1 VKVVSVKTFPSDDLA
16 FAAHVAR
23 AQERVGTWDAP
34 PVLALLRQAYPDV
47 SARRAFPG
55 ALLDEGTDC
64 WYVFRDGAVYPPAT
78 LDDQWAD
85 DASLPR
91 VLVGPDG
98 RYVDANGAAAQL
110 FGVPR
115 ERIIGSLAGSFTAH
129 EADDEL
135 GKRLLHLAS
144 DDHPVRSVAIVK
156 HPIGDVR
163 IEFVVRPSGK
173 DSHAVTMR
181 PIAPRPESKF
191 AESDQADIPPGRET
205 DANLQ
210 SMAGPVG
217 VGQARGL
224 RQR

>member
-1 VKVVSVKTFPSDDLA
+1 VKVVSVKTFPSDDIA

-23 AQERVGTWDAP
+23 ARERVGTWDAA

-47 SARRAFPG
+47 SVRRAFPG
-55 ALLDEGTDC
+55 ALLDEGTEC

-78 LDDQWAD
+78 IDDQWAD

-91 VLVGPDG
+91 VVVGPDG
-98 RYVDANGAAAQL
+98 RYVDANAAAARL

-115 ERIIGSLAGSFTAH
+115 ETIIGSLAGSFTAH

-135 GKRLLHLAS
+135 GPRLLGLAS
-144 DDHPVRSVAIVK
+144 DAHPVRSVAVVK

-163 IEFVVRPSGK
+163 IEFVVRPSAK
-173 DSHAVTMR
+173 DSHTVTMR
-181 PIAPRPESKF
+181 PIAPRADSKF
-191 AESDQADIPPGRET
+191 VDSDEADMPRGRET

-210 SMAGPVG
+210 SMAGSVG
-217 VGQARGL
+217 VGQPRGF